1 MNKAA
6 SSSSS
11 LIRDELR
18 TGRSYMCLIR
28 LYAKQSQSKHK
39 ILREQIG
46 GRAKESGYP
55 QPVGICCVC
64 MYQAVLFMSL
74 LRTIGF
80 SQRTETSLAS
90 LLHALL

>member
-46 GRAKESGYP
+46 GKAKERVGTHSQLAFAVCACTR
-55 QPVGICCVC
+55 QP
-64 MYQAVLFMSL
+64 YL
-74 LRTIGF
+74 
-80 SQRTETSLAS
+80 
-90 LLHALL
+90 